1 MAFFITDNVAGSQPI
16 ADTSATKK
24 HSIGTVVRAV
34 DPTYG
39 EGEFIYLVG
48 VASTIVGSIVT
59 YHDGDTTV
67 GQTALSTTAVD
78 SGEPLAVAMAAN
90 LAPETSNTTSGYG
103 WYQIGGIA
111 VLGKAN
117 TLSLAPGVDLAIAS
131 GLAIAAATTN
141 RVSGLNTAI
150 TASASAL
157 VITVPCLIDRPCG
170 PGVG

>member
-1 MAFFITDNVAGSQPI
+1 MAYAITSNNHVGAQPI
-16 ADTSATKK
+16 ANNSTVQNHK
-24 HSIGTVVRAV
+24 IGTIITAE

-48 VASTIVGSIVT
+48 VASTIVGTVVT
-59 YHDGDTTV
+59 WHDADTTL
-67 GQTALSTTAVD
+67 GLTAFSTTAVD
-78 SGEPLAVAMAAN
+78 SGEPLAVAMAATV
-90 LAPETSNTTSGYG
+90 ADEYG
-103 WYQIGGIA
+103 WYQISGIA
-111 VLGKAN
+111 VVGKAN

-150 TASASAL
+150 TASASTL
-157 VITVPCLIDRPCG
+157 VITVPCLIQRPSG

>member
-1 MAFFITDNVAGSQPI
+1 MTYALTSPYAGAQPI
-16 ADTSATKK
+16 ADTSTVQN
-24 HSIGTVVRAV
+24 HPIGTIVRAF

-48 VASTIVGSIVT
+48 VASTLVGTVVT
-59 YHDGDTTV
+59 WHDADTTL
-67 GQTALSTTAVD
+67 GLTAFATTAVD
-78 SGEPLAVAMAAN
+78 SGEPLAVSMSAN
-90 LAPETSNTTSGYG
+90 VASQYG
-103 WYQIGGIA
+103 WYQISGIA
-111 VLGKAN
+111 VVGKAN

-141 RVSGLNTAI
+141 RVRGLNTAI

-157 VITVPCLIDRPCG
+157 VITVPCLIQRPSG

>member
-1 MAFFITDNVAGSQPI
+1 MAYRITDTVAGTQDI
-16 ADTSATKK
+16 ATNSTTQN
-24 HSIGTVVRAV
+24 HPIGTIVRAF

-48 VASTIVGSIVT
+48 VASTLVGTVVT
-59 YHDGDTTV
+59 WHDADTTL
-67 GQTALSTTAVD
+67 GLTAFSTTAVD
-78 SGEPLAVAMAAN
+78 SGEPLAVAMSACVAS
-90 LAPETSNTTSGYG
+90 EYG
-103 WYQIGGIA
+103 WYQISGIA
-111 VLGKAN
+111 VVGKAN

-150 TASASAL
+150 TASASTL
-157 VITVPCLIDRPCG
+157 VITVPCLIQRPTG

>member
-1 MAFFITDNVAGSQPI
+1 MAYFITDNVAGSQEI
-16 ADTSATKK
+16 SETSTTKK
-24 HSIGTVVRAV
+24 HKVGTLVRAV

-48 VASTIVGSIVT
+48 VASTLVGTIVT

-67 GQTALSTTAVD
+67 GQTAFSTTAVD
-78 SGEPLAVAMAAN
+78 SGEPLAVSMSAN
-90 LAPETSNTTSGYG
+90 IADQYG
-103 WYQIGGIA
+103 WYQVSGVA

-117 TLSLAPGVDLAIAS
+117 SLSLAPGVDLAIAS

-150 TASASAL
+150 TASASTL

>member
-1 MAFFITDNVAGSQPI
+1 MTYHITDTVAGSQAI
-16 ADTSATKK
+16 ADTSTTQK
-24 HSIGTVVRAV
+24 HKIGTIVRAV

-48 VASTIVGSIVT
+48 VASTIVGTVVT
-59 YHDGDTTV
+59 WHDADTTL
-67 GQTALSTTAVD
+67 GQTAFSTTAVD
-78 SGEPLAVAMAAN
+78 SGEPLAVAMSAN
-90 LAPETSNTTSGYG
+90 IAGQYG
-103 WYQIGGIA
+103 WYQISGIA
-111 VLGKAN
+111 VVGKAN

-141 RVSGLNTAI
+141 RVSGLNTSI

-157 VITVPCLIDRPCG
+157 VITVPCLIQRPTG

>member
-1 MAFFITDNVAGSQPI
+1 MAFSITDSNHVGSQPI
-16 ADTSATKK
+16 TNNSTTQQ
-24 HSIGTVVRAV
+24 HPVGTIVRAQ
-34 DPTYG
+34 DPIYG
-39 EGEFIYLVG
+39 EGEFVYLIG

-59 YHDGDTTV
+59 YHDGDTLV

-78 SGEPLAVAMAAN
+78 SGEPLAVAMSACVAG
-90 LAPETSNTTSGYG
+90 EYG
-103 WYQIGGIA
+103 WYQIGGVA